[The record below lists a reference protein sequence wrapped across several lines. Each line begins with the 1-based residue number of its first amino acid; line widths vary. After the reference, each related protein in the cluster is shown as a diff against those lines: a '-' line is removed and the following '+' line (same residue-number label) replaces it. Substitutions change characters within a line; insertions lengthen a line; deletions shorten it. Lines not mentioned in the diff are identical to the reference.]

1 MAKRISK
8 SKNVQIATQKQIVN
22 VLVGKGKGKGT
33 SRRASKQ
40 MIAPPLNTGVEASG
54 LFIRSNI
61 PPAPKYESFTVGRA
75 NRQFTPTEMDPRII
89 RSYPEPRPSPPGQ
102 EPQAY
107 DYGLEDIPT
116 AQPIPSAPPAIAIPI
131 PPAFNDNMQ
140 RRIPVN
146 MENIPIPQQGLYTTP
161 MKPLH
166 QDQYFRLGDPTYRRM
181 DSLAESLTT
190 PDYRPTPYDVPIESG
205 VGGGGPPSM
214 KSEKYMPR
222 NSPYEQ
228 AEFK

>member
-22 VLVGKGKGKGT
+22 VVVGKGKGKGKS
-33 SRRASKQ
+33 SRVSKQ
-40 MIAPPLNTGVEASG
+40 MIAPPLNTGVEATG
-54 LFIRSNI
+54 LFVRSNI
-61 PPAPKYESFTVGRA
+61 PPAPKYQSFTVGRA

-89 RSYPEPRPSPPGQ
+89 RSFPEPRPSPPGQ

-107 DYGLEDIPT
+107 DYGFEDGTPPVIAT
-116 AQPIPSAPPAIAIPI
+116 PIPSP
-131 PPAFNDNMQ
+131 FNDNMK

-146 MENIPIPQQGLYTTP
+146 MENIPIPQQGLFTTP

-166 QDQYFRLGDPTYRRM
+166 RDQYFRLGDPTYRRI
-181 DSLAESLTT
+181 DSLVESLTT
-190 PDYRPTPYDVPIESG
+190 PDYRHTPYEIPIVSG
-205 VGGGGPPSM
+205 VGGGGPPSV
-214 KSEKYMPR
+214 KSQEKYMPK
-222 NSPYEQ
+222 NSPYEE